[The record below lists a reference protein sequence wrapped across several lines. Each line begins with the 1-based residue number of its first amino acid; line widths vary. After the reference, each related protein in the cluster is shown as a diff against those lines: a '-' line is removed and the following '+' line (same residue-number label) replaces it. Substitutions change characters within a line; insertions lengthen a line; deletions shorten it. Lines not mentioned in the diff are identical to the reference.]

1 MGMIVSWML
10 VAAAI
15 GAFAVTAL
23 SGCFVIPALHKL
35 HFGQTIRESGPT
47 WHNKK
52 QGTPTMG
59 GLCFIFGIL
68 VACGLVYA
76 GFYRYAQDLLG
87 IVQVRAALLALFL
100 AFGSGFIGFLDDYI
114 KVVKHRNLGLLA
126 WQKLIMQFVVTGGF
140 LVGLVMMYLI
150 SNINYRSLRHMNWY
164 LYILTLLLLVWAL
177 FSEPYNGC
185 YRWVYMF
192 GTTLQPSELAKF
204 SAILGLACFADRYYE
219 KRGTLLYGI
228 VLPVLPLLPVV
239 VLLYKEPHNSAIML
253 ILLIAGSMILC
264 GGVGR
269 FWCIPAAGAA
279 VFVIYKMLTGQ
290 NNYVQ
295 QRLGAWN
302 GDEGDI
308 LYQTQQ
314 SLYSIASGGLTG
326 LGIGNS
332 RQKHLWLPEASND
345 FIFSVLCEELG
356 FIGAVICMGLF
367 AALIIQ
373 GVIIALNSPD
383 YFGTMLGIG
392 IMSQIAWQ
400 AMIHIA
406 VVTNVAPNTG
416 ISLPFFSSGGT
427 SLLILLCEMGIIL
440 SISRAGNAQN
450 AARSK
455 RSHEELARRMNPQRR
470 THKALHSN

>member
-1 MGMIVSWML
+1 MT
-10 VAAAI
+10 
-15 GAFAVTAL
+15 FA
-23 SGCFVIPALHKL
+23 
-35 HFGQTIRESGPT
+35 Q
-47 WHNKK
+47 
-52 QGTPTMG
+52 
-59 GLCFIFGIL
+59 
-68 VACGLVYA
+68 
-76 GFYRYAQDLLG
+76 
-87 IVQVRAALLALFL
+87 LFDL
-100 AFGSGFIGFLDDYI
+100 AFGNIGRFFKEIAFKKEERGKLSY
-114 KVVKHRNLGLLA
+114 GLVGTLILVLTYG
-126 WQKLIMQFVVTGGF
+126 LIMLFSASYSTGYYRFKGDIYHF
-140 LVGLVMMYLI
+140 IRPQVILAVVGLVLMYLI

-279 VFVIYKMLTGQ
+279 AFVIYKMLTGQ

-326 LGIGNS
+326 LGLGNS
-332 RQKHLWLPEASND
+332 VEKQLWLPESTND
-345 FIFSVLCEELG
+345 FIFSVVCEELG
-356 FIGAVICMGLF
+356 FVGAV
-367 AALIIQ
+367 LIIVLFVLFIVQ
-373 GVIIALNSPD
+373 GLWIAYRAENL
-383 YFGTMLGIG
+383 YCTMVGIG
-392 IMSQIAWQ
+392 IMAQIAWQ
-400 AMIHIA
+400 VFCNIA
-406 VVTNVAPNTG
+406 VVTNTLPNTG

-427 SLLILLCEMGIIL
+427 SLILLLAEMGVMVNIGRNGERVAQQREQM
-440 SISRAGNAQN
+440 RAQRE
-450 AARSK
+450 AARAE
-455 RSHEELARRMNPQRR
+455 REAELARKTIDLASARAAR
-470 THKALHSN
+470 TEQ